1 MRLFNTLYNFIHE
14 YFYFYELIRPHLPTI
29 FSFINPLIEL
39 ASKSTNLI
47 FEQTNPSLQSTRH
60 DIQTFILTEPNK
72 IKKKKN
78 SKAVKTTSKA
88 KTKIHWEKGLA
99 YNSPW
104 NLINVDVLN
113 ILREPET

>member
-72 IKKKKN
+72 IKKKIQSRKN
-78 SKAVKTTSKA
+78 NIKSENENSLG
-88 KTKIHWEKGLA
+88 KGTRL
-99 YNSPW
+99 
-104 NLINVDVLN
+104 
-113 ILREPET
+113 